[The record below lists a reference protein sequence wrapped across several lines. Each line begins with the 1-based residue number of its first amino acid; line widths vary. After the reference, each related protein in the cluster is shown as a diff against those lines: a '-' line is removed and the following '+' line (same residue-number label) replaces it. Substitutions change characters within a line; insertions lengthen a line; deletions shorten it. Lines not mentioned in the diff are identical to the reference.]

1 MFDGVHIFDKKR
13 EFMTSGY
20 TIMTQAD
27 SFVVIKGGS
36 AIKAQINKVQ
46 CVGCQKGAYAFAGDD
61 LDQWGGIHERSAC
74 RLCHEIRIQDRSLW

>member
-1 MFDGVHIFDKKR
+1 MDYIKDQKSNKKMFDVVHIFDKKR

-61 LDQWGGIHERSAC
+61 LDQWGGYP
-74 RLCHEIRIQDRSLW
+74 

>member
-1 MFDGVHIFDKKR
+1 
-13 EFMTSGY
+13 MTPGY

-61 LDQWGGIHERSAC
+61 LDQWGGYP
-74 RLCHEIRIQDRSLW
+74 